1 MKVTAYKYIVG
12 ALIALFTMTI
22 ASASESSESGDNP
35 KPCSP
40 YPLCKFMNQEKIQ
53 GDTSNRLMAPQ
64 QQTSLTPV
72 IEQKA
77 QEDELIIQKQD
88 SIEK

>member
-1 MKVTAYKYIVG
+1 
-12 ALIALFTMTI
+12 
-22 ASASESSESGDNP
+22 
-35 KPCSP
+35 
-40 YPLCKFMNQEKIQ
+40 MNQEKIQ

-88 SIEK
+88 SIVK